1 MEAVALQALVTI
13 LKIQHSPPTAS
24 VSLMSQLELEMYFAG
39 INEKNLKR
47 HLLQLKMQLFF
58 KYGFTSDQYWLL

>member
-39 INEKNLKR
+39 INETKLEMSFIATENAAVFQVWILI
-47 HLLQLKMQLFF
+47 
-58 KYGFTSDQYWLL
+58 

>member
-39 INEKNLKR
+39 INETKLEMSFIATENAAV
-47 HLLQLKMQLFF
+47 F
-58 KYGFTSDQYWLL
+58 